1 MVFVCP
7 ILYVAWK
14 VVKRT
19 KFVKP
24 EEADLVWE
32 RPIIDGYEANV
43 AEKHMTFWEEC
54 KMMMGFKK
62 KDEEHL
68 E

>member
-1 MVFVCP
+1 MIFVCP
-7 ILYVAWK
+7 ILYASWK

-24 EEADLVWE
+24 DEADLVWE
-32 RPIIDGYEANV
+32 RPVVDAYEASV
-43 AEKHMTFWEEC
+43 TEKHMTFQEEC
-54 KMMMGFKK
+54 KMIIGFNK
-62 KDEEHL
+62 KDVELL